1 MVSIRQQM
9 VDCLKWLRRNPS
21 NYVPKRSIEEFYQTE
36 YYDAV
41 SLQAIIDEHSTVDPS
56 LVIISGHSVKDY
68 DGYPEGR
75 VTISYAQPE
84 TDSEY
89 YDTIASCVCDEII
102 LNDYK
107 KYLELKKKFEGNS
120 NV

>member
-1 MVSIRQQM
+1 MRQQM

-21 NYVPKRSIEEFYQTE
+21 NFVPTRNIEESYQTE
-36 YYDAV
+36 YYEAV
-41 SLQAIIDEHSTVDPS
+41 SLQTIIDEHSTVDPS

-75 VTISYAQPE
+75 VTISYTRPE

-89 YDTIASCVCDEII
+89 YDTIALCMCDERI
-102 LNDYK
+102 LSDYQ
-107 KYLELKKKFEGNS
+107 KYIELKKKFEGT
-120 NV
+120 

>member
-1 MVSIRQQM
+1 MVSMRKQM

-21 NYVPKRSIEEFYQTE
+21 NYVPTRNIEESYQTE
-36 YYDAV
+36 YYEAV
-41 SLQAIIDEHSTVDPS
+41 SLQTIFDEHSTVDPS

-75 VTISYAQPE
+75 VTISYAHPE

-89 YDTIASCVCDEII
+89 YDTIASCMVDVSNLSE
-102 LNDYK
+102 YK
-107 KYLELKKKFEGNS
+107 MFLELKKKFEGDS
-120 NV
+120 ND